1 MCSAGCTP
9 GPAAHHL
16 TLAPRGP
23 PVAKQPAR
31 VPCKQLKQQDSRAD
45 LSGRG
50 LCWFSKDKA
59 SDELRPRKTKA
70 QRECDLWL
78 QSSVVSPA
86 QSDHGHWGRWLQPGV
101 TRGSQGTS
109 CPRLS
114 EMISPP
120 PPAANPVPS
129 VIHPANGDRGTGL
142 DLGAVR
148 SAVNDTQTPLPSCH
162 LPAGGRRGRRGPRK
176 RIREKITTGRG
187 LGRASQ

>member
-1 MCSAGCTP
+1 MGKGTHHGNDSQAGCGPWKGGAALKMCSAGCTP
-9 GPAAHHL
+9 GPAAQYL

-31 VPCKQLKQQDSRAD
+31 APCKQLKQQDSGAD

-101 TRGSQGTS
+101 TRGSRGTS

-114 EMISPP
+114 EMTPP
-120 PPAANPVPS
+120 PP
-129 VIHPANGDRGTGL
+129 
-142 DLGAVR
+142 
-148 SAVNDTQTPLPSCH
+148 QTPCLQSSI
-162 LPAGGRRGRRGPRK
+162 RR
-176 RIREKITTGRG
+176 TGTEAQVSIWA
-187 LGRASQ
+187 LCVQQ